1 MIFGRKPTITEELS
15 AYATALLELSAKN
28 AEELRLE
35 YKFSNESTALVMT
48 QIIGF
53 SLINLRRQFA
63 ANGVDDSVFGKC
75 ALSITENMANIMI
88 DDASNRPAF
97 LSFFQ
102 DKIQIL
108 INAYSNLPL
117 KNSDQSKGKSGTLL
131 WEYGKLM
138 SETITGEEKDLVS
151 ILECISVITNVQDAV
166 KTDRLLRSVK

>member
-15 AYATALLELSAKN
+15 AYAAALLELSAKN

-35 YKFSNESTALVMT
+35 YKFPNESTALVMT

-102 DKIQIL
+102 DKI
-108 INAYSNLPL
+108 
-117 KNSDQSKGKSGTLL
+117 
-131 WEYGKLM
+131 
-138 SETITGEEKDLVS
+138 
-151 ILECISVITNVQDAV
+151 
-166 KTDRLLRSVK
+166 

>member
-1 MIFGRKPTITEELS
+1 MIFNKKPTITEELNS
-15 AYATALLELSAKN
+15 YATALLHLSAKS
-28 AEELRLE
+28 AEGLRVE
-35 YKFSNESTALVMT
+35 YKFSEESSTLVMI

-75 ALSITENMANIMI
+75 ASNITENMANIMI

-108 INAYSNLPL
+108 INTYSNLPL
-117 KNSDQSKGKSGTLL
+117 ENSDQ
-131 WEYGKLM
+131 
-138 SETITGEEKDLVS
+138 
-151 ILECISVITNVQDAV
+151 
-166 KTDRLLRSVK
+166 